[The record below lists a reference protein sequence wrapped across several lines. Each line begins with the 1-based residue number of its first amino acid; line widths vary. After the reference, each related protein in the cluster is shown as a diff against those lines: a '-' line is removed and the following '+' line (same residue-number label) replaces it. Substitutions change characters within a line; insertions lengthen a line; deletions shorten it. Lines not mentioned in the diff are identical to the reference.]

1 MFKYL
6 LVGMYLYSVLPVQK
20 RAMCMCQSRCIMKIM
35 KNDEAVSPVIGVI
48 LMVAITVIL
57 AAVIAAFVFGLA
69 GTTQTTRTVGL
80 TLSLNQTY
88 ADDFNIVFTG
98 GADLSSLAGFAVNY
112 DGAPVN
118 LTTNDAS
125 TPGTNLVRVDTT
137 VSPRQVKP
145 DGTNAQKFSVGE
157 TVYVST
163 GSPISGHRVT
173 IIGYFTDGGTQIL
186 WDRTL

>member
-1 MFKYL
+1 
-6 LVGMYLYSVLPVQK
+6 
-20 RAMCMCQSRCIMKIM
+20 MKIM

-69 GTTQTTRTVGL
+69 GSTQTTRTVGL
-80 TLSLNQTY
+80 TLSLNQSN
-88 ADDFNIVFTG
+88 ADHFNVVFTG

-112 DGAPVN
+112 DGAPVA
-118 LTTNDAS
+118 LASGDAS
-125 TPGTNLVRVDTT
+125 TPGTNNLVTVDTT
-137 VSPRQVKP
+137 VNPHQVKP

-157 TVYVST
+157 TVFVNA
-163 GSPISGHRVT
+163 GSAVSGHRIT